1 MRLPY
6 ILFTY
11 LSYHLG
17 SILSQH
23 HHKRQQGLWWVPRA
37 AIRGT
42 QQDNLPLLLLQ
53 QVQFSPFFIGNKSH
67 LWISVA
73 SGRLPRG
80 RCSSDRVGAFTGAHS
95 ASQRNK
101 NLLNEPLGQHRT
113 VGWKFSCKLRLFLQE
128 TVELYM
134 WRMHNR
140 TAERDGRM
148 MARCLVSWIL
158 VTLLIARLLSS
169 PPESSSN
176 DRE

>member
-1 MRLPY
+1 MDPSCPNTTTKGNKACGR
-6 ILFTY
+6 
-11 LSYHLG
+11 
-17 SILSQH
+17 
-23 HHKRQQGLWWVPRA
+23 WVPRA

-42 QQDNLPLLLLQ
+42 QQDNLRLLLLQ

-73 SGRLPRG
+73 SGR
-80 RCSSDRVGAFTGAHS
+80 CSSDRVARVGAFTGAHS

-113 VGWKFSCKLRLFLQE
+113 VGWKFRCKLCLFLQE

-148 MARCLVSWIL
+148 TARCFVSWIL
-158 VTLLIARLLSS
+158 VTLLSHRSPSVFPARIFFK
-169 PPESSSN
+169 
-176 DRE
+176 R